1 MLMGHYYN
9 NLFGWGQAQKGREK
23 VECFKNSCFSHI
35 LSLKLKVNM
44 HRQSLGSPA
53 SKLHSHGVLFAG
65 AGVIKDDINT
75 NFISEDFQNNRKD
88 KLASSSA
95 GLTADEEE
103 HKSQK
108 PYQPKSILAPSST
121 RLVHLIP
128 LLTFICFLV
137 LYLSSHDPS
146 RKDLA
151 AFSGFTTLSSK
162 KSAIDSIDIDNVVG
176 GFLEIEKNDVL
187 AIRSMRNLQQQ
198 QQQRHRLHR
207 KFGH

>member
-1 MLMGHYYN
+1 
-9 NLFGWGQAQKGREK
+9 
-23 VECFKNSCFSHI
+23 
-35 LSLKLKVNM
+35 M

-65 AGVIKDDINT
+65 AGVIKEDINN

-88 KLASSSA
+88 KLASSSS
-95 GLTADEEE
+95 GVADDEE

-108 PYQPKSILAPSST
+108 PYQQKTILVSSST

-146 RKDLA
+146 GKDLA
-151 AFSGFTTLSSK
+151 QFSGFTTLSSK
-162 KSAIDSIDIDNVVG
+162 KTAIDSIDIDNAGG

-198 QQQRHRLHR
+198 ERHRLHR